1 MSGFEP
7 GVDIKIDY
15 IGLRPG
21 EKLHEE
27 LITEGEG
34 ILSTPHE
41 KILVLEG
48 TACDLAELEENIDDL
63 DQLAKNQDGDAIRQ
77 TLSQI
82 LPDYHPQEVEVEE
95 EF

>member
-1 MSGFEP
+1 
-7 GVDIKIDY
+7 
-15 IGLRPG
+15 
-21 EKLHEE
+21 
-27 LITEGEG
+27 
-34 ILSTPHE
+34 
-41 KILVLEG
+41 
-48 TACDLAELEENIDDL
+48 LAELEENIDDL